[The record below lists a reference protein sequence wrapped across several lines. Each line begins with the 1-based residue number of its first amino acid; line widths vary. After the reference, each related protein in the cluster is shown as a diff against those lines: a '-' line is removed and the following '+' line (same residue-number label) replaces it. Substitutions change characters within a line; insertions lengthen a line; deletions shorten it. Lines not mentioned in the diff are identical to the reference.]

1 MATKKTRELN
11 TRPDMRAA
19 RGNTKGVDILNNQ
32 KTIDN
37 NFKSKRTE
45 MKGPS
50 YISDI
55 LSRMKSKKVDV
66 NNKRNSKVSVKDL
79 KQMSNIKVP
88 KSSKKRSSRN
98 TISLEL

>member
-1 MATKKTRELN
+1 
-11 TRPDMRAA
+11 
-19 RGNTKGVDILNNQ
+19 
-32 KTIDN
+32 
-37 NFKSKRTE
+37 

-50 YISDI
+50 DISDI

-88 KSSKKRSSRN
+88 KSSKKEAVEIQSVWN
-98 TISLEL
+98 YNYNQNIIII